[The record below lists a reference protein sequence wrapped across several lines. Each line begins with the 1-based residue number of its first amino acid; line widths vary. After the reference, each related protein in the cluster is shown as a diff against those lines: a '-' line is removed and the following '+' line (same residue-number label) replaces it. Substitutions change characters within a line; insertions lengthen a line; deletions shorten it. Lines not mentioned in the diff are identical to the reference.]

1 MAAIVTPMK
10 REANRM
16 SAVQSLPLQSDPTEP
31 NRIEVQKMSKKNLQV
46 VIFDGNLMAE
56 PLLRT
61 TPKGTPVTTLI
72 VANND
77 VHPNGNGQPVETLT
91 RFKVTVWG
99 NLAAPCSQFLHKG
112 SHVLVSGR
120 ITGSQ
125 TDGPLKGG
133 PAIWMAQDGS
143 ARADFEVNAA
153 QVQFLDPAPKDVLKA
168 EDPSGEIPHGISAE
182 EPLLEGGTS

>member
-1 MAAIVTPMK
+1 MS
-10 REANRM
+10 NR
-16 SAVQSLPLQSDPTEP
+16 
-31 NRIEVQKMSKKNLQV
+31 NLQV

-61 TPKGTPVTTLI
+61 TTKGTPVTTLI

-99 NLAAPCSQFLHKG
+99 NLAAPCSEFLRKG

-125 TDGPLKGG
+125 TDGPQKGG
-133 PAIWMAQDGS
+133 PAIWVAQDGG

-153 QVQFLDPAPKDVLKA
+153 QVQFLDRAPSDILKP
-168 EDPSGEIPHGISAE
+168 EDPATGISQGMPTE
-182 EPLLEGGTS
+182 EQALEGGTS

>member
-1 MAAIVTPMK
+1 
-10 REANRM
+10 
-16 SAVQSLPLQSDPTEP
+16 
-31 NRIEVQKMSKKNLQV
+31 MSKKNLQV

-99 NLAAPCSQFLHKG
+99 NLATPCSEFLRKG

-125 TDGPLKGG
+125 TDGPQKGG
-133 PAIWMAQDGS
+133 PAIWQAQDGG
-143 ARADFEVNAA
+143 ARADYEVNAA
-153 QVQFLDPAPKDVLKA
+153 QVQFLDHAPKDVLKT
-168 EDPSGEIPHGISAE
+168 EEPSGEIPHGNSAE
-182 EPLLEGGTS
+182 EPPLEGGIS